1 MNDYIALKS
10 IINLTMIVH
19 GFEHLHDLVDVGLSH
34 HPIDHDLVH
43 YVV

>member
-1 MNDYIALKS
+1 MF
-10 IINLTMIVH
+10 VH
-19 GFEHLHDLVDVGLSH
+19 GFKHLYDLIDVGLCH